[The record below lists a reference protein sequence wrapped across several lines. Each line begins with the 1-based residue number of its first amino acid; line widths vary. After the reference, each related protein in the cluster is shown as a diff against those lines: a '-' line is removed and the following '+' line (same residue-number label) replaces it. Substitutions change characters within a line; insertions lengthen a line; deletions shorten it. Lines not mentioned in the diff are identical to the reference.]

1 MAQPSN
7 SQTADVLAQFPGPV
21 TLSVPGK
28 VQIRSLVI
36 AVSFIA
42 IALALLHQDPSSK
55 LAWLGLSFFGLCAIA
70 FVISALPRATSLT
83 LDRDGFVAKR
93 AFIQNRSR
101 WQDVTNFVA
110 TAATPPAPQDMKF
123 VWFNDTQW
131 QKWKLARME
140 TALLG
145 YNAALPA
152 TYGFPAEDLAN
163 LMASWRD
170 RALQAGPVSA

>member
-110 TAATPPAPQDMKF
+110 AAATPPAPQDMKF

-131 QKWKLARME
+131 QKWKWHGWKPRCLATMRRCRRP
-140 TALLG
+140 TVFRLKTL
-145 YNAALPA
+145 
-152 TYGFPAEDLAN
+152 
-163 LMASWRD
+163 
-170 RALQAGPVSA
+170 

>member
-21 TLSVPGK
+21 ILSVPRK
-28 VQIRSLVI
+28 IQIRPLVL
-36 AVSFIA
+36 AASSFA
-42 IALALLHQDPSSK
+42 IALAAVHQDSSSK
-55 LAWLGLSFFGLCAIA
+55 LAWFGLVFFGVGAIA
-70 FVISALPRATSLT
+70 FAISALPGATSLT

-101 WQDVTNFVA
+101 WPDVTNFVA
-110 TAATPPAPQDMKF
+110 APARPPARQDIKF

-140 TALLG
+140 TASFG
-145 YNAALPA
+145 YNAGLPA
-152 TYGFPAEDLAN
+152 TYGFAAEDLAN
-163 LMASWRD
+163 LMTRWRD
-170 RALQAGPVSA
+170 RALQAG